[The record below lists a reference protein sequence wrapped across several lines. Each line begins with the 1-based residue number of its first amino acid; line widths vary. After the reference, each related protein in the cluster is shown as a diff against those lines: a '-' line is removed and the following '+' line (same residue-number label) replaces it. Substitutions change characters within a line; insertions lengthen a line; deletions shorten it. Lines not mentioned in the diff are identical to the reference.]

1 MFAICLREVYN
12 KDTKRK
18 GAQKMEQTIKDK
30 KMRALARLTVK
41 ISKANCIDPETA
53 YFILDLMLDKEMKI
67 EFNSLGIYAD
77 RIIETAE
84 AMLAVEDYN
93 GIKRPS
99 KKKQLK
105 VTAIQSE
112 ACKIIYAKEMED

>member
-1 MFAICLREVYN
+1 
-12 KDTKRK
+12 
-18 GAQKMEQTIKDK
+18 MEQTIKDK

-41 ISKANCIDPETA
+41 ISKAKCIEPETA
-53 YFILDLMLDKEMKI
+53 YFILDLMLDKEMKKEI
-67 EFNSLGIYAD
+67 NSLGIHAD

-84 AMLAVEDYN
+84 AMLAIEDYN

-99 KKKQLK
+99 KKKQIK
-105 VTAIQSE
+105 VTEIQSE